1 MRWKAGITLEGQA
14 RFGAGNFQWQI
25 TSAIKCF
32 RALIQCHAD
41 HACRNAT
48 TQNADL
54 CGLWIANRFAQEATR
69 SLSQD
74 ELAQLLEFLRTIPR
88 HAALESSQALHLPSF
103 MLLGQESLNR
113 EP

>member
-1 MRWKAGITLEGQA
+1 MRTMLVEMPQPRMPICSDSGLPT
-14 RFGAGNFQWQI
+14 
-25 TSAIKCF
+25 
-32 RALIQCHAD
+32 
-41 HACRNAT
+41 
-48 TQNADL
+48 DL
-54 CGLWIANRFAQEATR
+54 LRKVTR

-74 ELAQLLEFLRTIPR
+74 ELAQLLEFLKTIPR